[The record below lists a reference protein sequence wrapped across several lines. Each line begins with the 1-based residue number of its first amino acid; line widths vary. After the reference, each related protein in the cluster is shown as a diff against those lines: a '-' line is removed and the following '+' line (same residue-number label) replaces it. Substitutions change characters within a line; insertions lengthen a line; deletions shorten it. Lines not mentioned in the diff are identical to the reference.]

1 MAQDAINNNMD
12 SKPQDASV
20 VAEAKKPD
28 EKGGILIQS
37 HIKIF
42 DPENQEVYVN
52 GRA

>member
-12 SKPQDASV
+12 TKTQEDSV
-20 VAEAKKPD
+20 KQEAKKPD

-42 DPENQEVYVN
+42 DPESQEVFVN